1 MPVKKVYQFIVRRLR
16 TRLSRPQYI
25 MVVATATGLSSG
37 LIAVLLKTLVHYIQR
52 EIEAMPASST

>member
-1 MPVKKVYQFIVRRLR
+1 
-16 TRLSRPQYI
+16 